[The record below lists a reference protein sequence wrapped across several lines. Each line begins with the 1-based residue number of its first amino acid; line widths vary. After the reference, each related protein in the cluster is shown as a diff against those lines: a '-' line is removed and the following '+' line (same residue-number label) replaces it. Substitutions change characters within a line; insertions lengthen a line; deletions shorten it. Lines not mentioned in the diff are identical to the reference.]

1 MGSSKPQ
8 RKKQVALKPLL
19 KERFRW
25 RGFLLPASVICA
37 VLIQAL
43 LPRGAELMAGTMLIL
58 IASVIVTS
66 EYLNCLAVAGIPW
79 TWRHDLVMFG
89 IAFGSALAVSLSVY
103 FLCWLPLS
111 LPDCDTK
118 PPILLVVNLSMMFA
132 FFVVGLWSRMRSI
145 WRDVRRKFEKGGDP
159 FKSD

>member
-8 RKKQVALKPLL
+8 RRKPVALKPLL

-25 RGFLLPASVICA
+25 LRFLLPVSVICA

-43 LPRGAELMAGTMLIL
+43 LPRGAELVAGTMLIFV
-58 IASVIVTS
+58 ASVMVIGV
-66 EYLNCLAVAGIPW
+66 YLKCLAVAGIPW

-89 IAFGSALAVSLSVY
+89 IAIGSALAVSLPVY

-118 PPILLVVNLSMMFA
+118 PPVLLVVNLGMMLLFYA
-132 FFVVGLWSRMRSI
+132 VGLWSKMRSI
-145 WRDVRRKFEKGGDP
+145 WREERRKFEKGGDP
-159 FKSD
+159 FKPD

>member
-1 MGSSKPQ
+1 MG
-8 RKKQVALKPLL
+8 
-19 KERFRW
+19 
-25 RGFLLPASVICA
+25 ASLIVIN
-37 VLIQAL
+37 
-43 LPRGAELMAGTMLIL
+43 
-58 IASVIVTS
+58 

-89 IAFGSALAVSLSVY
+89 IAIGSALAVSLPVY

-118 PPILLVVNLSMMFA
+118 PPVLLVVNLGMMLLFYA
-132 FFVVGLWSRMRSI
+132 VGLWSKMRSI

-159 FKSD
+159 FKSE

>member
-1 MGSSKPQ
+1 
-8 RKKQVALKPLL
+8 
-19 KERFRW
+19 
-25 RGFLLPASVICA
+25 
-37 VLIQAL
+37 
-43 LPRGAELMAGTMLIL
+43 MAGTMLIMGASL
-58 IASVIVTS
+58 IVIN

-79 TWRHDLVMFG
+79 TWRHDMVMFG
-89 IAFGSALAVSLSVY
+89 IAIGSALAVSLPVY

-132 FFVVGLWSRMRSI
+132 FFVVGLWSKMRSI

-159 FKSD
+159 FKSE